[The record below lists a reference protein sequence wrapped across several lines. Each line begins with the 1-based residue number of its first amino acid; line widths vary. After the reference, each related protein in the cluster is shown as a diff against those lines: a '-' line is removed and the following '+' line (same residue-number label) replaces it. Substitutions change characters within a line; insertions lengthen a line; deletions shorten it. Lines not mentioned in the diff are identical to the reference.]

1 MVSSQRARIIVVE
14 RSETY
19 RGREAPEKP
28 TGGPGG
34 PPPEI
39 FLKKQVNGANLDHPA
54 YFFNKLLSMKL
65 IPFYRVIFG
74 KAKRKKCLVGVF
86 WGKFWSEKKV
96 LNLSDY
102 KKTKAVPVTQ

>member
-1 MVSSQRARIIVVE
+1 MKWSNEIVVE

-39 FLKKQVNGANLDHPA
+39 FLKKQVNSANLDHPGI
-54 YFFNKLLSMKL
+54 FFQQIIVYEINTIL
-65 IPFYRVIFG
+65 
-74 KAKRKKCLVGVF
+74 
-86 WGKFWSEKKV
+86 
-96 LNLSDY
+96 
-102 KKTKAVPVTQ
+102 

>member
-1 MVSSQRARIIVVE
+1 MIQWNRSRAKRDVSRARSA
-14 RSETY
+14 RETN
-19 RGREAPEKP
+19 
-28 TGGPGG
+28 GGSGG

-86 WGKFWSEKKV
+86 GGKFWSEKKV

-102 KKTKAVPVTQ
+102 KKNQSRASNTVT